1 MLALVPILVQLHTTL
16 IRLRTQLLAVAVWVD
31 TEVLVVLMVAEVA
44 PEESS
49 AGPFRLAIPEIQLI
63 PIK

>member
-1 MLALVPILVQLHTTL
+1 
-16 IRLRTQLLAVAVWVD
+16 LLAVAVWVD
-31 TEVLVVLMVAEVA
+31 TEVLLVAAVAAVA

-49 AGPFRLAIPEIQLI
+49 AGPFRLDIPEIQLI